1 LSGKVVIS
9 FIGEPGSR
17 IAVLSRR
24 PDARAGGCV
33 LLVPPFG
40 EEMNKTRKM
49 YTDVAR
55 ELAERGVATVL
66 PDLHGTG
73 DSEGEFRDARWER
86 WIEDIAAT
94 CAWTASQGW
103 PVRAMLAAR
112 LGCALAAQALR
123 AKDIT
128 VQTSVFWQPVAE
140 GSRFLTQFLRLRMA
154 ASMMDPGAKESASE
168 LRKRLRNG
176 ETLEVAG
183 YELSTH
189 LADDLDAVK
198 LVAHLDARLGTLHW
212 MEVVSDP
219 QAPMPGEAER
229 NIGQARA
236 AGIEPKVR
244 LVAGEPF
251 WASVEIVRIAE
262 LTRESV
268 SALSAVA

>member
-1 LSGKVVIS
+1 MTGSVLIS
-9 FIGEPGSR
+9 FIGEPGNR
-17 IAVLSRR
+17 IAVVSRR
-24 PDARAGGCV
+24 PDTRPGACV

-49 YTDVAR
+49 YADVASG
-55 ELAERGVATVL
+55 LAERGIATVL
-66 PDLHGTG
+66 PDLYGTG
-73 DSEGEFRDARWER
+73 DSEGEFRDARWAR
-86 WIEDIAAT
+86 WIEDLAAT
-94 CAWTASQGW
+94 CEWSAAQGW
-103 PVRAMLAAR
+103 PVRSMLATR

-123 AKDIT
+123 AKGLAL
-128 VQTSVFWQPVAE
+128 QRSVFWQPVAD

-154 ASMMDPGAKESASE
+154 ASMMDPGGKESASE

-176 ETLEVAG
+176 EMLEVAG
-183 YELSTH
+183 YELSSG

-198 LVAHLDARLGTLHW
+198 LSDHLAAGFGKLHW

-229 NIGQARA
+229 NIAQARA
-236 AGIEPKVR
+236 AGLEPNVR
-244 LVAGEPF
+244 LTRGDPF

-268 SALSAVA
+268 LALSAAA